1 MPNLADYSLADINKF
16 NLLGDFPEDFKTACS
31 SADLELSLVLSE
43 ANSNGKAISTEDF
56 NLSERLLTAT
66 YKFQLTALMANRTIS
81 FKAPG
86 NFGLYGY
93 LESMAVSFSK
103 GEKMKEIGAVRL
115 FVSCIQNSIIFM
127 ERDFPEFAKK
137 NDLDDAVKEVIAE
150 KIADA
155 KKYYDHAAG
164 VFETIHS
171 EYAAAV
177 NPFAA
182 YTKPG
187 KLKIDSYSNFE
198 ISKYTPDKGCP
209 EDFDDVF
216 AEVFDYYHVN
226 ESTLTSV
233 DNVDLLE
240 KLILLSDS
248 TETTHKLVHN
258 LSKIH
263 SSVEA
268 GVSLNFLGFLGRF
281 AANPDGKLLS
291 DVVLYI
297 ETLRGRLEPAV
308 KSLIEQPA
316 FHSLPH
322 KWRGYAEWEFEN
334 LLAYYKEAEEH
345 FRKGDFSAE
354 KVGPVRTAP
363 FASKLK
369 DYFYSA
375 SHYDMTKIAKS
386 NNSRVYDA
394 VYKISSELP
403 NDEFWAKPLKERI
416 DAFEKALIL
425 SDASCTKR
433 FSIAFQLYRLMS
445 DEGIIKNDGSVND
458 FVGTLGLAYSKFY
471 YDSLGTLDN
480 MNRLPSYII
489 ELEEY
494 ITGIAYILLRLN
506 FEDTHSVFYANYHG
520 MEPKLGNPPDSYIKR
535 LLVYYNELYAGFVRM
550 QNSFMEQYVFNQ
562 NYISDEARAEYAA
575 AFGGQPAALAREAEK
590 KMAAL
595 PSYSEYAAYTNYG
608 VKPMTSDEII
618 NYNSMTLWS
627 DEQKAGFIS
636 DFVAVANYKGQN
648 FTVSDFENY
657 EKYMLIGNKKDSFA
671 VKKAVE
677 KVIKTLPGFNDSR
690 IGVFGTTVRA
700 LYDYCD
706 KYHRNLH
713 TNPEYAREAY
723 ELMVKM
729 HAYVLFFK
737 SSGFTGSS
745 ADKYYSTL
753 EHMLNNAAANI
764 KDVVTAEKPEPTPAP
779 KPEPKPTPKPAKQP
793 VFYSVEPEESKML
806 QNISIFKANN
816 IAEDAGIPDGL
827 KAEYVDE
834 LKNLAKKDTAN
845 AVDLFEKALII
856 DKKSKKDS
864 RSLFELLGQKLKS
877 EGSITQ
883 SNRASGTSFSGTVGK
898 ELSELRK
905 KSTSAPSVGSPFRMI
920 TSAIG
925 LLICIGFL
933 IFIFTHN
940 SDTVMWLGTGNMK
953 KLFITAGLGFA
964 TGLLSGGIGNAI
976 VNLIITLPIFTV
988 GAIVTAVLDFSTLA
1002 QDRTILGICTLYFGF
1017 VCLVF
1022 IADNTPAAI
1031 AKAKKARADFAFDME
1046 NRILES
1052 VDYIDRMLGIIKAD
1066 REELLRTYDT
1076 NSVDN
1081 NMGVAALLS
1090 YYTELKKAFS
1100 NIKY

>member
-16 NLLGDFPEDFKTACS
+16 NLLGDFPQDFKNACTE
-31 SADLELSLVLSE
+31 ADLNLSLAFTE
-43 ANSNGKAISTEDF
+43 ANSNGDVISIEDF

-66 YKFQLTALMANRTIS
+66 YKFPLSALMANRTIS

-216 AEVFDYYHVN
+216 AEAFDYYHVN

-248 TETTHKLVHN
+248 AETTHKLVHN

-322 KWRGYAEWEFEN
+322 KWRVYAEWEFEN
-334 LLAYYKEAEEH
+334 LLAYYKEAEEY

-729 HAYVLFFK
+729 CAYVLFFK
-737 SSGFTGSS
+737 LSGFTGSS

-764 KDVVTAEKPEPTPAP
+764 KDVVTAEEPEPAPAP
-779 KPEPKPTPKPAKQP
+779 KPEPKPTPKPAKPKTTVAPPKPKTTEKP
-793 VFYSVEPEESKML
+793 VRKPEDEKKMRDLSASAAYKMADDASVTDKQRNDYIDNLVSYAADTS
-806 QNISIFKANN
+806 NADTSI
-816 IAEDAGIPDGL
+816 
-827 KAEYVDE
+827 
-834 LKNLAKKDTAN
+834 
-845 AVDLFEKALII
+845 DLSEKALLIGR
-856 DKKSKKDS
+856 KSHYKCDLSIKNLVN
-864 RSLFELLGQKLKS
+864 RLKYNNC
-877 EGSITQ
+877 ITND
-883 SNRASGTSFSGTVGK
+883 NRPSGTLAGTFGNSLDQCK
-898 ELSELRK
+898 KAHTELPEIGNQFK
-905 KSTSAPSVGSPFRMI
+905 MI
-920 TSAIG
+920 LSLVALVLCVVFIG
-925 LLICIGFL
+925 YIWFVDPE
-933 IFIFTHN
+933 
-940 SDTVMWLGTGNMK
+940 SVMWLGARNMK
-953 KLFITAGLGFA
+953 KLFIVAGLGIIS
-964 TGLLSGGIGNAI
+964 GMLSGGFAYAI
-976 VNLIITLPIFTV
+976 INLIATGVIFTV
-988 GAIVTAVLDFSTLA
+988 GAIVTSVLDFSTLA
-1002 QDRTILGICTLYFGF
+1002 QDKTILTIAALYFSYF
-1017 VCLVF
+1017 ACVF
-1022 IADNTPAAI
+1022 IYSNSPSA
-1031 AKAKKARADFAFDME
+1031 
-1046 NRILES
+1046 
-1052 VDYIDRMLGIIKAD
+1052 IKAD
-1066 REELLRTYDT
+1066 KEKRAKMIKELNLDLNANIQYANAMIETLEPMRAKNAD
-1076 NSVDN
+1076 
-1081 NMGVAALLS
+1081 AAVLIE
-1090 YYTELKKAFS
+1090 YYKTVKKAFES
-1100 NIKY
+1100 IKI